1 MKQTIFLSLIAL
13 ISLGLMGCKK
23 NNETVEEPQVAE
35 IPVSPCALYVGD
47 CGDTP
52 DWSRPMG
59 IPARI
64 TADDRPDSINWED
77 FILHEK
83 LQAAYMGENQ
93 LRIIWQKV
101 DQCLPKIV
109 TRATLEES
117 VIQLFY
123 QDTASRIAECE
134 CVFPLYFD
142 FDSLAYGLYTIIA
155 GDVEHHIDFQE
166 DMEQYEYEY
175 E

>member
-23 NNETVEEPQVAE
+23 NNETVEAPQVAE

-52 DWSRPMG
+52 DWSMPMG
-59 IPARI
+59 VPARI
-64 TADDRPDSINWED
+64 TADDRNDSLDWD
-77 FILHEK
+77 YFIHHDK

-93 LRIIWQKV
+93 LRIVWSRYL
-101 DQCLPKIV
+101 QCQAEIV

>member
-1 MKQTIFLSLIAL
+1 
-13 ISLGLMGCKK
+13 
-23 NNETVEEPQVAE
+23 
-35 IPVSPCALYVGD
+35 
-47 CGDTP
+47 
-52 DWSRPMG
+52 MG

-109 TRATLEES
+109 TRATLEEG

-134 CVFPLYFD
+134 CLFPLYFD